1 MESIKNRV
9 MIQFDYEDEE
19 VLGNKDNSLR
29 TLPKEIDFN
38 QEIDGIIEGHD
49 YVDLGLSNGLLI
61 ATTNLGAETPWGL
74 GENAESIVID
84 KEEDERVYW
93 DKDKGPDVE
102 KIDTTNRKGVRMV
115 SDLTTLQWGK
125 DWKTPTLS
133 ELKILLEECRWIPSI
148 VKKTPGFIVQGP
160 NKKEIFLPTRQ
171 PWFRTPSMTN
181 IPCEDFH
188 VRYASST
195 YDSQNF
201 LGLYFIYKD
210 SEYELTVNNNRETQR
225 RCFAFFPNIFIRP
238 VLRYSN
244 DSVQIFKNDNLDLQP
259 IDLGL
264 SRKWSPINLGS
275 KNEKDAGWYFHWAG
289 TTKIDESNHWKIN
302 KDIQHEEKEIIG
314 GDKDKDAVTSILGEG
329 WRTPSKQDFEELVDK
344 CTWEKE
350 FEDYIFT
357 GYRVTGP
364 NGNSIFLPRT
374 DYISPENRHLNIK
387 TYYGGSYW
395 SSESCEEDA
404 TMNNAW
410 YLRFNN
416 HGKDI
421 YWNHIWKTKAIR
433 PVHD

>member
-1 MESIKNRV
+1 
-9 MIQFDYEDEE
+9 MIQFDYEDDEAFSNINKPLRLIPEE
-19 VLGNKDNSLR
+19 KDF
-29 TLPKEIDFN
+29 I
-38 QEIDGIIEGHD
+38 QQIDGTVDGHD

-74 GENAESIVID
+74 GENEESIVID

-93 DKDKGPDVE
+93 EKDKGPDVE

-133 ELKILLEECRWIPSI
+133 ELKILLEECRWIPST
-148 VKKTPGFIVQGP
+148 VKKTTGFIVQGP

-171 PWFRTPSMTN
+171 PRFRTPSMTN
-181 IPCEDFH
+181 IPYEDFQ

-195 YDSQNF
+195 YDSEYL
-201 LGLYFIYKD
+201 LGLYFIYKESD
-210 SEYELTVNNNRETQR
+210 YELTVNNDRETQR

-244 DSVQIFKNDNLDLQP
+244 DSVQIYKYQNQNLQP

-264 SRKWSPINLGS
+264 SRKWCPINLGS
-275 KNEKDAGWYFHWAG
+275 KNEKDAGWHFQWAD
-289 TTKIDESNHWKIN
+289 TTKIGRTNHWKIN
-302 KDIQHEEKEIIG
+302 RDIHHEENEIIG
-314 GDKDKDAVTSILGEG
+314 GDKYKDAATSILGEG
-329 WRTPSKQDFEELVDK
+329 WKTPSKQDFEELVEK

-357 GYRVTGP
+357 GFRVTGP

-374 DYISPENRHLNIK
+374 DYISPETRNLNIK
-387 TYYGGSYW
+387 QFYGASYW
-395 SSESCEEDA
+395 SSEACSEDA
-404 TMNNAW
+404 TKKNAW
-410 YLRFNN
+410 CLRFNN
-416 HGKDI
+416 NGKDV

-433 PVHD
+433 PVYD